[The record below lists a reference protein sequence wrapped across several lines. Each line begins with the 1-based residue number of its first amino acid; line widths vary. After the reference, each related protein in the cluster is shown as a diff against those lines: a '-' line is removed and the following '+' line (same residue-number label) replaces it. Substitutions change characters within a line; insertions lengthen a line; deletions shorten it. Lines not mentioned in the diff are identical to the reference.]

1 MDSEN
6 TYTVEDILQILEGNT
21 DTLLTATVYTEPPEN
36 FLQSDEDSAN
46 EEEDDINRLTGNQL
60 RASAQLQATTLTSDG
75 LDHISFGD
83 PDIIVNNPIGV
94 DLIEKPSTSS
104 DLLDTSPSQTS
115 VIDEANDQVNISNN
129 GLIDRK
135 RKNSSKKVSSKT
147 QPCLKKTHSEQ
158 MNKKAKKG
166 SLPTRKWEQVDIV
179 QKPEHEWEMPD
190 FINVDRTPTEFF

>member
-1 MDSEN
+1 MLSS
-6 TYTVEDILQILEGNT
+6 TLGDILQFLEGNT

-60 RASAQLQATTLTSDG
+60 RAPAQLQATTLTSDG

-83 PDIIVNNPIGV
+83 PDIIVNNPVEV

-104 DLLDTSPSQTS
+104 DLLDISPSQTS

-135 RKNSSKKVSSKT
+135 RKNSY
-147 QPCLKKTHSEQ
+147 
-158 MNKKAKKG
+158 
-166 SLPTRKWEQVDIV
+166 
-179 QKPEHEWEMPD
+179 
-190 FINVDRTPTEFF
+190 